1 MVSQVTSST
10 FLSTYNDD
18 YTDSDHYHRIL
29 FNSGRALQSRELTQ
43 MQTIIQK
50 EIARMARFLFKEG
63 AIFSTS
69 AGAVFADTNA
79 VRYVKLA
86 GSLPV
91 GYATLVG
98 TTVEDG
104 DGVQAIVKAA
114 IPATGSDPATLLV
127 SYTTS
132 GGIAG
137 TTTSPR
143 IFQSGAS
150 LSYDTGTISGTLSVQ
165 TTNTAANPATGKGS
179 FVEVPRFDT
188 FAAGHLITV
197 DKQSLVVSKYDP
209 QPTITVG
216 FVVSEDIV
224 TASDDIA
231 LYDNSGSTPNLT
243 SPGADRYR
251 ILLIL
256 TTADDIDSD
265 QTFYPLYDIRKG
277 VVRNLQNQDKV
288 LAQMGTIL
296 NARTADISGNF
307 ISRDNP
313 RGTFDLDIR
322 ADSDAAYLQYVVEG
336 GVAFID
342 GARVDVDKT
351 TKIRVAKSRTAAT
364 DTVTV
369 TNEFTTARYG
379 SFFLADSAYGIIQN
393 ITQLD
398 KVFLYTSADRL
409 GSNIGTARVRSV
421 DEYDNQYRIHVFDL
435 SLNAGRSVGQIR
447 SIGND
452 AADYANLVAVDGK
465 YDIYDKNETSLI
477 FPLPDERVNTISGVS
492 TNIGKIYT
500 TTSNGS
506 GEATFSTGG
515 NNFADVENWIVA
527 VDSSGELFSPPTI
540 SSGGAGS
547 TSAVISGLPTSSAVS
562 MYGFESKSL
571 TRKTKTLV
579 TGRLNAG
586 LSLSSRK
593 FTLDRSDVY
602 KITSITDD
610 TTNEDVTYRY
620 VLDNG
625 QRDDFYTVATGRLKN
640 GQSAP
645 ASTVSVTFDYFS
657 HSAGDYF
664 AGTASYPDLDLTDIP
679 SYTTNQNV
687 TYRLSDVIDMRP
699 IKNNA
704 GSGFTGTGAVIEDI
718 PKNGTTITVDSVSY
732 WQPRIDTVTV
742 DKNGIIQ
749 VYVGRTEA
757 KPEASNDIPT
767 QELPLHTVRLNGYTL
782 NEKDTL
788 PIRVD
793 NRGYK
798 MQNIRKLES
807 RIANLET
814 YATLTAAELS
824 NIRTTVPDPDDATLP
839 DRVKLGLTSDGFTNN
854 RNSAQYDIDYRS
866 TLNTFVG
873 QLQPMGFF
881 RDVRLHYDSDQS
893 SHTVLKGSTIW
904 PKYTEEVMIK
914 QDVASSAIDV
924 NQFQITRSVGNAR
937 LTPDVD
943 TWQIKKKV
951 DESYIVQSTESFIPI
966 GSKIVSSQ
974 GDKYTIGDKEP
985 TGFFDNLSEY
995 IKNLNF
1001 SSGDR

>member
-29 FNSGRALQSRELTQ
+29 FNSGRALQARELTQ

-50 EIARMARFLFKEG
+50 EIARMAGFLFKEG

-79 VRYVKLA
+79 VRYVKLDDA
-86 GSLPV
+86 LPT

-137 TTTSPR
+137 TTSGPR
-143 IFQSGAS
+143 IFQSGGS
-150 LSYDTGTISGTLSVQ
+150 LSYDTGTISGTLTVQ
-165 TTNTAANPATGKGS
+165 TTNTAANPATGKGA

-188 FAAGHLITV
+188 FAAGHLIMV
-197 DKQSLVVSKYDP
+197 EKQSLVVSKYDH
-209 QPTITVG
+209 QPTVTVG

-251 ILLIL
+251 ITLTL

-265 QTFYPLYDIRKG
+265 QTFYPLYDIRNG
-277 VVRNLQNQDKV
+277 VVRNLQDQDKV
-288 LAQMGTIL
+288 LAQMGSIL
-296 NARTADISGNF
+296 NARTSDISGNF

-313 RGTFDLDIR
+313 RGAFNLDIR

-336 GVAFID
+336 GVAFIN
-342 GARVDVDKT
+342 GQRTDVDKS
-351 TKIRVAKSRTAAT
+351 TKLRVAKSRTAAT
-364 DTVTV
+364 DTRTV

-379 SFFLADSAYGIIQN
+379 SFFLADSCYGIIQN
-393 ITQLD
+393 ITSLD
-398 KVFLYTSADRL
+398 KVFLYTAADRL

-421 DEYDNQYRIHVFDL
+421 DEYDNQYRIHIFDL
-435 SLNAGRSVGQIR
+435 NLTSGSIASIR

-452 AADYANLVAVDGK
+452 AADYANLVAVDGG
-465 YDIYDKNETSLI
+465 YDIYDRAETSLI
-477 FPLPDERVNTISGVS
+477 FPLPDERVNTISAVS

-515 NNFADVENWIVA
+515 NNFADAENWIVA

-562 MYGFESKSL
+562 MYAFESKNL
-571 TRKTKTLV
+571 VRKTKTLV

-602 KITSITDD
+602 RITSIIDD
-610 TTNEDVTYRY
+610 TTSEDVTYRY
-620 VLDNG
+620 TLDNG
-625 QRDDFYTVATGRLKN
+625 QRDDFYTVATGRLRN
-640 GQSAP
+640 GFSAP

-679 SYTTNQNV
+679 LHTTSQNV

-718 PKNGTTITVDSVSY
+718 PKNGTTITVGSVSY
-732 WQPRIDTVTV
+732 WLPRVDAITV
-742 DKNGIIQ
+742 DDMGLIRVKQG
-749 VYVGRTEA
+749 
-757 KPEASNDIPT
+757 KPEINATLPVDIPST
-767 QELPLHTVRLNGYTL
+767 EMVLHGVRLNGYTI

-788 PIRVD
+788 AIAVD

-798 MQNIRKLES
+798 MQNIRKLEN
-807 RIANLET
+807 RISNLEA
-814 YATLTAAELS
+814 YATLTASELA
-824 NIRTTVPDPDDATLP
+824 NIRTTIPDPNDATLP
-839 DRVKLGLTSDGFTNN
+839 DRVKLGLTADGFTNN
-854 RNSAQYDIDYRS
+854 RNSAQYDADYRA
-866 TLNTFVG
+866 TINTVNG

-881 RDVRLHYDSDQS
+881 KNIQLHYDSAQS
-893 SHTVLKGSTIW
+893 SYTVLKGSTIW

-937 LTPDVD
+937 LTPDTD
-943 TWQIKKKV
+943 TWQIRKKV
-951 DESYIVQSTESFIPI
+951 DESYKVESKDSFKTF
-966 GSKIVSSQ
+966 GSKIVGSQ
-974 GDKYTIGDKEP
+974 GDKYTIGGKEY
-985 TGFFDNLSEY
+985 GGSYKDLSEY
-995 IKNLNF
+995 VKWLNQ
-1001 SSGDR
+1001 GQEN